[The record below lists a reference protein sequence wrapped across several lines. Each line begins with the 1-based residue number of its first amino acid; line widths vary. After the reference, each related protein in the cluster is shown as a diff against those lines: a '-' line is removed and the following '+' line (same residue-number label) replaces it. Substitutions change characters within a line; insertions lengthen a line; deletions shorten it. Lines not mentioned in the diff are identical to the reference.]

1 MTKQE
6 REQFLREK
14 LQTMQIYERD
24 LRAAGKRYI
33 AGVDE
38 VGRGPLAGP
47 VVAACV
53 IPVSYTH
60 LDVYKRQRQHRSCER
75 RRRRASCR
83 FR

>member
-24 LRAAGKRYI
+24 LRVAGKRYI

-53 IPVSYTH
+53 MLPEDF
-60 LDVYKRQRQHRSCER
+60 DVLCVDDSKKLSEK
-75 RRRRASCR
+75 
-83 FR
+83 

>member
-38 VGRGPLAGP
+38 VGRRWQVRSWRP
-47 VVAACV
+47 V
-53 IPVSYTH
+53 
-60 LDVYKRQRQHRSCER
+60 
-75 RRRRASCR
+75 
-83 FR
+83 

>member
-53 IPVSYTH
+53 ILPEDF
-60 LDVYKRQRQHRSCER
+60 DVLGVDDSEKALRKE
-75 RRRRASCR
+75 AGAAL
-83 FR
+83 